1 MATILPEFN
10 KSNFKPG
17 ESIDNPY
24 FPVQPGTILS
34 YSGEDES
41 NDVFATFETRKIA
54 GVTTTVVRDT
64 AYVDG
69 VLVEDTVDWYAQDKF
84 GNVWYLG
91 ELTFA
96 YEYDD
101 NGVYVETVTDGS
113 WEAGV
118 VVDPEVDPNVAA
130 QPGFIMPNLEL
141 LQSFLNSGEDLESR
155 DGYFQEFAPGIAED
169 EAKVD
174 SLTEEVQNDLL
185 GPDPVGNVHRSFETT
200 ALEPDLA
207 AFKYYAPGIGQVMEE
222 ELSQKPNGTFQ
233 VDLTID
239 LVGIRNLSQ
248 VADNPDEPEAA
259 DFVGDGSTKFVTVIA
274 ADGDHAV
281 GSYIFAQ
288 GTGELGDGSILF
300 STTDGLTAESAVASV
315 EVSNKE
321 GLGLFIVPDGGTLD
335 DIGIDLSAFSDGGLV
350 FTNFFTL
357 DTASLDDGAAPL
369 VSDGALSFEA
379 PVNLPEFEGE
389 EEVLPLPL
397 QVFHAL
403 DGNSDGINLLNPA
416 GGLQAIELE
425 WEDDALTLLGFED
438 RRVTDPEFDGDY
450 DDLVLAVSD
459 SPLDAATI
467 QEIATELGLAE
478 DTLIG

>member
-1 MATILPEFN
+1 V
-10 KSNFKPG
+10 S
-17 ESIDNPY
+17 
-24 FPVQPGTILS
+24 
-34 YSGEDES
+34 
-41 NDVFATFETRKIA
+41 
-54 GVTTTVVRDT
+54 RDT

-69 VLVEDTVDWYAQDKF
+69 VLAEDTVDWYAQDKF

-91 ELTFA
+91 ELTFS

-118 VVDPEVDPNVAA
+118 VVDPEVDPNVVA
-130 QPGFIMPNLEL
+130 QPGFIQPSLEQ
-141 LQSFLNSGEDLESR
+141 LQSFLDSG
-155 DGYFQEFAPGIAED
+155 DGVFQEFAPGVAED
-169 EAKVD
+169 ETKVE
-174 SLTEEVQNDLL
+174 SLTEQVQIDVL
-185 GPDPVGNVHRSFETT
+185 GPDPIDNVLQTFETA
-200 ALEPDLA
+200 ALAPEVAD
-207 AFKYYAPGIGQVMEE
+207 FKYFAPGIGHVRTE

-233 VDLTID
+233 VDLTVD
-239 LVGIRNLSQ
+239 LVGIRDLSQ

-259 DFVGDGSTKFVTVIA
+259 DFVGDGSIKFVTVIA
-274 ADGDHAV
+274 AEGDDAV

-288 GTGELGDGSILF
+288 GTGELGDASILF
-300 STTDGLTAESAVASV
+300 SSTDGLTAESAVASV
-315 EVSNKE
+315 EVSKKE

-350 FTNFFTL
+350 FTNFSTL
-357 DTASLDDGAAPL
+357 GTASFGDGSAPL

-379 PVNLPEFEGE
+379 PVNLPEFGGE
-389 EEVLPLPL
+389 EEVLPLPI
-397 QVFHAL
+397 QIFHAL
-403 DGNSDGINLLNPA
+403 DGTSDGINLLNPA

-450 DDLVLAVSD
+450 NDLVLAVSD